1 MVSKFKNPVPTVD
14 LIILD
19 KQRYEIVLI
28 KRKNT
33 PLGWA
38 LPGGFVDYGESLE
51 AAATRE
57 ALEET
62 SLEVEL
68 ICQFQTYSNPS
79 RDNRL
84 HTISTVFISNTIS
97 GKLCAQDDAD
107 AKWFNLDELP
117 KLVFDHDLILKI
129 SKILLKKT
137 RILSSLETCR
147 NRK

>member
-14 LIILD
+14 LIIFD

-62 SLEVEL
+62 SLKVEL

-79 RDNRL
+79 RDNRR
-84 HTISTVFISNTIS
+84 HTISTVFISNTTS
-97 GKLCAQDDAD
+97 GKLCAQDDAAD

-117 KLVFDHDLILKI
+117 NLVFDHDLILEDFK
-129 SKILLKKT
+129 KYFLKKT
-137 RILSSLETCR
+137 QYFIQSR
-147 NRK
+147 NL